1 MALREQVGASP
12 LELLDS
18 GTQVERR
25 LVQNFENRCD
35 LAFVVHSTGFR
46 DPAEPGHRKLS
57 VTASG
62 SPMRS

>member
-1 MALREQVGASP
+1 MAFREQVSASP

-25 LVQNFENRCD
+25 LVQNFEDGCD
-35 LAFVVHSTGFR
+35 LALVVHGTGFR
-46 DPAEPGHRKLS
+46 DPAEPCHRELS

-62 SPMRS
+62 SPIRS